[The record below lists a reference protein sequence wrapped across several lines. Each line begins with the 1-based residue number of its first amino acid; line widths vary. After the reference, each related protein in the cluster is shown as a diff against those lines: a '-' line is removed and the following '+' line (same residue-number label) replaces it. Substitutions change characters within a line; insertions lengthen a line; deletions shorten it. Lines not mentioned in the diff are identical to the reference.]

1 MLKNPLAWLG
11 LVVLIGLVAIWD
23 FNPEDLMR
31 PVPEREAEFPHA
43 YLIGSETRRFD
54 TEGRLYHHMV
64 SERADHFQHL
74 PQRSS
79 ERDYSLI
86 QKPDLT
92 LYGQGD
98 QENADPPETESA
110 GAAPWRVMAEQGR
123 SDANATRIHL
133 HEDVR
138 VWQEGDEGLTELTTS
153 ELIIEPD
160 RQFAETDKAVNMR
173 SPQGRNEAVG
183 MRANLGHDHIELLS
197 EVRGTYDAQDREP

>member
-43 YLIGSETRRFD
+43 YLIESETRRFD

-64 SERADHFQHL
+64 SERADHFQYL

-86 QKPDLT
+86 QKPDIR
-92 LYGQGD
+92 LYGQSE
-98 QENADPPETESA
+98 QEDSPDTETP
-110 GAAPWRVMAEQGR
+110 APWRARAEQGR
-123 SDANATRIHL
+123 SNADATRIHL
-133 HEDVR
+133 QEQVR
-138 VWQEGDEGLTELTTS
+138 VWQQSDEGLTELTTS

-160 RQFAETDKAVNMR
+160 RQFAQTDKAVKMR
-173 SPQGRNEAVG
+173 SPQGRNRAVG
-183 MRANLGHDHIELLS
+183 MRADLGKDHIELLS
-197 EVRGTYDAQDREP
+197 EVRGTYDAQSREP

>member
-1 MLKNPLAWLG
+1 MLKNPLVWLG

-43 YLIGSETRRFD
+43 YLVGSETRRFD

-86 QKPDLT
+86 QKPDIT
-92 LYGQGD
+92 LYGENGPEGGD
-98 QENADPPETESA
+98 SPQTDAP
-110 GAAPWRVMAEQGR
+110 APWRVRAEQGR

-133 HEDVR
+133 REQVR
-138 VWQEGDEGLTELTTS
+138 VWQQSEEGLTELTTS

-173 SPQGRNEAVG
+173 SPQGRNQAVG
-183 MRANLGHDHIELLS
+183 MRADLGKDHIELLS
-197 EVRGTYDAQDREP
+197 EVRGTYDAQSREP